1 MRRGVGILPPM
12 SESPAKTSGGE
23 IVRRAGIVAA
33 GTLTSR
39 ILGAVRDAV
48 VAAVFA
54 LGATDAFWLAFTIP
68 NALRVLLGEGAVSA
82 AFVPVFTEVQERAGR
97 ERAKEFF
104 ENLVG
109 AMAVVLLVVTAF
121 GVAAAPWIVKAYA
134 FGFQRDPALFETTV
148 ALTRL
153 LFPYI
158 FLMGISALMM
168 GALHA
173 RKRFAAPAFAPALLN
188 VSLIASAFLVV
199 PLVVSRGFPAI
210 FALAVGALLGGA
222 LQIAAQAPSLRREGL
237 LVRPSVGFGDIYVR
251 KCARLMVPLLAGLGV
266 YQLNV
271 LLSRLF
277 ASFLPTGS
285 VSYLYYGQRLA
296 EIPQG
301 MFALAIASAAL
312 PSLSD
317 AVAKGHEAEA
327 KRLFRHALR
336 LSLFVAVPAGIA
348 LMVLA
353 KPAVTVFFGRGH
365 YDAYAIEETARS
377 FVWQAAGI
385 WAVASVRT
393 IVPMFHAHNDTRTPV
408 LASALNLV
416 TFVALSLSLMG
427 PMQHAGLALATTAAS
442 VAQLVALL
450 WLLRRRSGDL
460 GFSELSSSLAKIL
473 AASSAMGIVVA
484 VGTSLGNWELGGN
497 DPRNLLVFA
506 VTAALGLV
514 VYLGVAA
521 ALRAPEL
528 EDLRNAVRRR
538 MRA

>member
-1 MRRGVGILPPM
+1 MRILPPM
-12 SESPAKTSGGE
+12 SEKPAKTSGGE
-23 IVRRAGIVAA
+23 IVRRAGVVAA

-54 LGATDAFWLAFTIP
+54 LAATDAFWLAFTIP

-82 AFVPVFTEVQERAGR
+82 AFVPVFTEAQER
-97 ERAKEFF
+97 ESRARAEEFYR
-104 ENLVG
+104 NLVG
-109 AMAVVLLVVTAF
+109 AMAVVLLLVTLIGVV
-121 GVAAAPWIVKAYA
+121 GAPWIVKAYA
-134 FGFQRDPALFETTV
+134 FGFQRDEALFDTTV

-188 VSLIASAFLVV
+188 VSLIAAALLVA
-199 PLVVSRGFPAI
+199 PLLVELGLPGI
-210 FALAVGALLGGA
+210 FSLAVGALLGGV
-222 LQIAAQAPSLRREGL
+222 LQILAQLPALRREHL
-237 LVRPSVGFGDIYVR
+237 IVRPKIGFGDPYVR

-266 YQLNV
+266 YQLNI

-312 PSLSD
+312 PSLSN
-317 AVAKGHEAEA
+317 AVAHGDEVEA

-336 LSLFVAVPAGIA
+336 LSLFVAIPAGVA
-348 LMVLA
+348 LAVLA
-353 KPAVTVFFGRGH
+353 EPAVTVFFGRGR
-365 YDAYAIEETARS
+365 YDAHAIDETVRS

-393 IVPMFHAHNDTRTPV
+393 IIPMFHAHNDTRTPV
-408 LASALNLV
+408 VASALNLV
-416 TFVALSLSLMG
+416 TFIALALSLMG
-427 PMQHAGLALATTAAS
+427 PMQHAGLAAATTGAA
-442 VAQLVALL
+442 VAQLAALL
-450 WLLRRRSGDL
+450 WLLRRRSGPL
-460 GFSELSSSLAKIL
+460 GMAEINGSLARVL
-473 AASSAMGIVVA
+473 VASALMGAVVW
-484 VGTSLGNWELGGN
+484 LGASFGHWELGGN
-497 DPRNLLVFA
+497 DPRNIAVFFGTAVAGLLTYLG
-506 VTAALGLV
+506 VTAAL
-514 VYLGVAA
+514 
-521 ALRAPEL
+521 RSPEL
-528 EDLRNAVRRR
+528 VDLTSAIRRR
-538 MRA
+538 VRA

>member
-1 MRRGVGILPPM
+1 M
-12 SESPAKTSGGE
+12 SETPVKTSGGE
-23 IVRRAGIVAA
+23 IVRRAGIVAT

-48 VAAVFA
+48 VASVFA
-54 LGATDAFWLAFTIP
+54 LAATDAFWLAFTIP

-82 AFVPVFTEVQERAGR
+82 AFVPVFTEAEERAGR
-97 ERAKEFF
+97 ARAKEFF
-104 ENLVG
+104 QNLVG
-109 AMAVVLLVVTAF
+109 SMAVVLLLVTVV
-121 GVAAAPWIVKAYA
+121 GILAAPLIVKAYA
-134 FGFQRDPALFETTV
+134 FGFQRDAALFDTTV
-148 ALTRL
+148 GLTRV

-168 GALHA
+168 GALNA
-173 RKRFAAPAFAPALLN
+173 RRRFAAPAFAPALLN
-188 VSLIASAFLVV
+188 VALIASAFLIAPV
-199 PLVVSRGFPAI
+199 VVSKGFPAI
-210 FALAVGALLGGA
+210 FALAIGALLGGT
-222 LQIAAQAPSLRREGL
+222 LQILAQAPALARQGL
-237 LVRPSVGFGDIYVR
+237 LVRPKLGFDDVYVR

-312 PSLSD
+312 PSLSR
-317 AVAKGHEAEA
+317 AVATGHEDEA

-336 LSLFVAVPAGIA
+336 LSLFVAVPAGVA
-348 LMVLA
+348 LVVLA
-353 KPAVTVFFGRGH
+353 EPAVTVFFGRGK
-365 YDAYAIEETARS
+365 YDEHAIQETVRS

-408 LASALNLV
+408 VASALNLV
-416 TFVALSLSLMG
+416 TFIALSLTLMG

-442 VAQLVALL
+442 IAQFVALL
-450 WLLRRRSGDL
+450 WLLRRRTGPL
-460 GFSELSSSLAKIL
+460 GMEEINGSFVKTIVASAVMGLVIWW
-473 AASSAMGIVVA
+473 AAGF
-484 VGTSLGNWELGGN
+484 GKWQLGGN
-497 DPRNLLVFA
+497 DPRNLIVFA
-506 VTAALGLV
+506 VTAVAGLL
-514 VYLGVAA
+514 VYLGTAA
-521 ALRAPEL
+521 VLRSPEL
-528 EDLRNAVRRR
+528 VDLRNALRRR
-538 MRA
+538 IRA

>member
-1 MRRGVGILPPM
+1 MRRGVGILPAMP
-12 SESPAKTSGGE
+12 ETPAKTSGGE

-97 ERAKEFF
+97 ERAKAFF

-109 AMAVVLLVVTAF
+109 AMAVVLLAVTAV

-134 FGFQRDPALFETTV
+134 FGFQRDRALFETTV

-188 VSLIASAFLVV
+188 VSLIASAFLLV

-222 LQIAAQAPSLRREGL
+222 LQIVAQAPSLRREGL

-317 AVAKGHEAEA
+317 AVAKGYEAEA

-353 KPAVTVFFGRGH
+353 EPVVTVFFGRGQ

-416 TFVALSLSLMG
+416 TFVALSLTLMG

-484 VGTSLGNWELGGN
+484 VGASFGNWGLGGN
-497 DPRNLLVFA
+497 DPRNLLVFV
-506 VTAALGLV
+506 VTAMLGLA

>member
-1 MRRGVGILPPM
+1 M
-12 SESPAKTSGGE
+12 SAKPTETSGGE
-23 IVRRAGIVAA
+23 IVRRAGVVAA
-33 GTLTSR
+33 GTLSSR

-54 LGATDAFWLAFTIP
+54 LAATDAFWLAFTIP

-82 AFVPVFTEVQERAGR
+82 AFVPVFTEVRERESHA
-97 ERAKEFF
+97 RAKEFYR
-104 ENLVG
+104 NLIG
-109 AMAVVLLVVTAF
+109 AMAVVLALVSLI
-121 GVAAAPWIVKAYA
+121 GVLSAPWIVKGYA
-134 FGFQRDPALFETTV
+134 WGFQRDAALFETTV

-168 GALHA
+168 GALYA
-173 RKRFAAPAFAPALLN
+173 SKRFAAPSFAPALLN
-188 VSLIASAFLVV
+188 IALIAAALLLAPVLVE
-199 PLVVSRGFPAI
+199 LGWPAI
-210 FALAVGALLGGA
+210 FALAFGALVGGA
-222 LQIAAQAPSLRREGL
+222 LQVVAQLPALAKEGL
-237 LVRPSVGFGDIYVR
+237 LVRPRIGFADIYVR

-312 PSLSD
+312 PSLSY
-317 AVAKGHEAEA
+317 AVAHGDEDEA

-336 LSLFVAVPAGIA
+336 LSLFVAVPAGVA
-348 LMVLA
+348 LAVLA

-365 YDAYAIEETARS
+365 YDAMAIHETARS
-377 FVWQAAGI
+377 FIWQAGGI

-393 IVPMFHAHNDTRTPV
+393 IIPMFHAHNDTRTPV
-408 LASALNLV
+408 LASAVNLV
-416 TFVALSLSLMG
+416 IFIGLSVALMG
-427 PMQHAGLALATTAAS
+427 PMQHAGLAAATTGAAI
-442 VAQLVALL
+442 AQLVALL
-450 WLLRRRSGDL
+450 WLLRRRTGRLGMREVSG
-460 GFSELSSSLAKIL
+460 SVAR
-473 AASSAMGIVVA
+473 IVVA
-484 VGTSLGNWELGGN
+484 SGVMGAVVWAGASLGRWELGGN
-497 DPRNLLVFA
+497 DPRNLAIFVGTA
-506 VTAALGLV
+506 VAGVLA
-514 VYLGVAA
+514 YLAVAG

-528 EDLRNAVRRR
+528 RDLRAALARRVR
-538 MRA
+538 A

>member
-1 MRRGVGILPPM
+1 M
-12 SESPAKTSGGE
+12 SETRANTSGGE

-104 ENLVG
+104 QNLVG
-109 AMAVVLLVVTAF
+109 AMAVVLLLVTLLGVV
-121 GVAAAPWIVKAYA
+121 AAPWIVKAYA
-134 FGFQRDPALFETTV
+134 FGFQRDQALFETTV

-199 PLVVSRGFPAI
+199 PIVVSRGLPAI

-222 LQIAAQAPSLRREGL
+222 LQILAQAPALARQGL
-237 LVRPSVGFGDIYVR
+237 LVRPKLGFGDIYVR

-317 AVAKGHEAEA
+317 AVAKGDETEA

-336 LSLFVAVPAGIA
+336 LSLFVAVPAGVA
-348 LMVLA
+348 LVVLA
-353 KPAVTVFFGRGH
+353 EPAVTVFFGRGK
-365 YDAYAIEETARS
+365 YDAFAIEETARS

-408 LASALNLV
+408 MASALNLV
-416 TFVALSLSLMG
+416 TFIALSVTLMA

-442 VAQLVALL
+442 IAQLAALL
-450 WLLRRRSGDL
+450 WLLRRRTGDL
-460 GFSELSSSLAKIL
+460 GMQEINGSLIKIVG
-473 AASSAMGIVVA
+473 ASAIMGAVVWWGA
-484 VGTSLGNWELGGN
+484 SFGDWQLGGN
-497 DPRNLLVFA
+497 DPKNLAVF
-506 VTAALGLV
+506 VGTAAVGLI
-514 VYLGVAA
+514 VYLGAAA

-528 EDLRNAVRRR
+528 ADLGSALRRR

>member
-1 MRRGVGILPPM
+1 MRILPPM
-12 SESPAKTSGGE
+12 SETPVKTSGGE

-82 AFVPVFTEVQERAGR
+82 AFVPVFTEVQEQAGR
-97 ERAKEFF
+97 ARATEFF
-104 ENLVG
+104 RNLVG
-109 AMAVVLLVVTAF
+109 AMMVVLSLVTLI
-121 GVAAAPWIVKAYA
+121 GVVGAPWIVKAYA
-134 FGFQRDPALFETTV
+134 FGFQRDAALFDTTV
-148 ALTRL
+148 ALTRI

-158 FLMGISALMM
+158 FLMGCSALMM
-168 GALHA
+168 GALNA

-188 VSLIASAFLVV
+188 VSLIASAFLIVPVV
-199 PLVVSRGFPAI
+199 VAKGLPAI
-210 FALAVGALLGGA
+210 FALAVGALFGGA
-222 LQIAAQAPSLRREGL
+222 LQIIAQAPALARQGL
-237 LVRPSVGFGDIYVR
+237 LVRPKLGFGDVYVR

-266 YQLNV
+266 YQLNI

-312 PSLSD
+312 PSLSH

-336 LSLFVAVPAGIA
+336 LSLFVAVPAGVA
-348 LMVLA
+348 LVVLA
-353 KPAVTVFFGRGH
+353 EPTVTVFFGRGE
-365 YDAYAIEETARS
+365 YDERAIEETVRS

-408 LASALNLV
+408 VASALNLV
-416 TFVALSLSLMG
+416 TFIGLSAALMG

-442 VAQLVALL
+442 IAQLGALL
-450 WLLRRRSGDL
+450 WLLRRRTGELGIPEISG
-460 GFSELSSSLAKIL
+460 SLVKII
-473 AASSAMGIVVA
+473 AASAAMGAIVWWGA
-484 VGTSLGNWELGGN
+484 SFGRWQLGGN

-506 VTAALGLV
+506 ITAFAGLSS
-514 VYLGVAA
+514 YLGISAG
-521 ALRAPEL
+521 LRSPEL
-528 EDLRNAVRRR
+528 MDLRNALSRR

>member
-1 MRRGVGILPPM
+1 MRILPPM
-12 SESPAKTSGGE
+12 SAQPTKTSGGE
-23 IVRRAGIVAA
+23 IVRRAGVVAT

-54 LGATDAFWLAFTIP
+54 LAATDAFWLAFTIP

-82 AFVPVFTEVQERAGR
+82 AFVPVFTEVR
-97 ERAKEFF
+97 ERESKARAREFYR
-104 ENLVG
+104 NLIG
-109 AMAVVLLVVTAF
+109 AMAVVLLLVTVVGIAC
-121 GVAAAPWIVKAYA
+121 APWIVKAYA
-134 FGFQRDPALFETTV
+134 WGFQRDEALFETTV

-158 FLMGISALMM
+158 FLMGLSALMM
-168 GALHA
+168 GALYA
-173 RKRFAAPAFAPALLN
+173 SKRFAAPAFAPALLN
-188 VSLIASAFLVV
+188 ISLIAAALLLA
-199 PLVVSRGFPAI
+199 PMLHELGWPAI

-222 LQIAAQAPSLRREGL
+222 LQLVAQLPSLRKENL
-237 LVRPSVGFGDIYVR
+237 IVRPRVGFSDIYVR
-251 KCARLMVPLLAGLGV
+251 KCARLMMPLLAGLGV

-317 AVAKGHEAEA
+317 AVAHGDEEEA
-327 KRLFRHALR
+327 KRLFRHAFR
-336 LSLFVAVPAGIA
+336 LSLFVAVPAAVA
-348 LMVLA
+348 LAVLA
-353 KPAVTVFFGRGH
+353 EPATTVFFGRGR
-365 YDAYAIEETARS
+365 YDAAAIHETTRS
-377 FVWQAAGI
+377 LVWQAAGI

-408 LASALNLV
+408 IASALNLV
-416 TFVALSLSLMG
+416 AFVSLSLALMG
-427 PMQHAGLALATTAAS
+427 PMQHAGLAAATTAAA
-442 VAQLVALL
+442 VTQLIALL
-450 WLLRRRSGDL
+450 WLLHRKSGHL
-460 GFSELSSSLAKIL
+460 GMAEVG
-473 AASSAMGIVVA
+473 ASVLRIVVA
-484 VGTSLGNWELGGN
+484 STVMGGVVWAGASLGRWERGGN
-497 DPRNLLVFA
+497 DPQNLAVFAGTVVVGFLTYLA
-506 VTAALGLV
+506 VTAALGSPELRD
-514 VYLGVAA
+514 
-521 ALRAPEL
+521 LRA
-528 EDLRNAVRRR
+528 AIRRR